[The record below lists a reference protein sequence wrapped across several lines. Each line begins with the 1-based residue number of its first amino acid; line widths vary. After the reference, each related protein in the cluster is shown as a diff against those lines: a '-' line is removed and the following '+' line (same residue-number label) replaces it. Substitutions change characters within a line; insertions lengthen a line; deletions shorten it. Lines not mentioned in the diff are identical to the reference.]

1 MRQAKRR
8 CSKRRGLYGR
18 DQLEAAIRLLERG
31 DTLLAINPDR
41 LARDTADLLTIGKR
55 VVEQGA
61 VLKILD
67 PAITFDGTDIM
78 AEALLTLFG
87 MIGRIEKHF
96 IKERQRRGI
105 EAAKAKGVYKARPRP
120 LIRRRSVNS
129 PNKGLVERRS
139 LVVSGSAVPVSIGCS
154 PVKMLRPHDP
164 LAPGFTGAASFQA
177 RPKASRKVRSDP
189 TTFAA
194 ISKVVTGPPEC
205 GAAATFALKL
215 FGDLIRNAG
224 LAGCDPANPVL
235 RVVWARMDNL
245 PRRKP
250 HAPVVRVKNR
260 PGAETE
266 RPCFVLIHRSCY
278 AEVVTHH
285 DQGTARR
292 AAIV

>member
-1 MRQAKRR
+1 VVVFTETGNG
-8 CSKRRGLYGR
+8 SKLDGR

-31 DTLLAINPDR
+31 DTLLALNPDR
-41 LARDTADLLTIGKR
+41 LARDTADLLTIGKC

-78 AEALLTLFG
+78 AEAMLTLFG

-164 LAPGFTGAASFQA
+164 SHPDLQVQHPSERDQRLRG
-177 RPKASRKVRSDP
+177 RSDP
-189 TTFAA
+189 IQPLSRPF
-194 ISKVVTGPPEC
+194 P
-205 GAAATFALKL
+205 KL
-215 FGDLIRNAG
+215 
-224 LAGCDPANPVL
+224 
-235 RVVWARMDNL
+235 
-245 PRRKP
+245 
-250 HAPVVRVKNR
+250 
-260 PGAETE
+260 
-266 RPCFVLIHRSCY
+266 
-278 AEVVTHH
+278 
-285 DQGTARR
+285 
-292 AAIV
+292 